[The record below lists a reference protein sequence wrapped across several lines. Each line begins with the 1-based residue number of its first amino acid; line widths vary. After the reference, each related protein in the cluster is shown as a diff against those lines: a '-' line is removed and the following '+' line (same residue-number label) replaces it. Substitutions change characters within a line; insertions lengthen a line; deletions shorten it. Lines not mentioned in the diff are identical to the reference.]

1 MERYS
6 HKVRLRR
13 TGPLLVPAAALAVH
27 QARYT
32 LAYGSRANAELVAQG
47 HSYLN
52 SVVPWTI
59 LALGVAGTAFLRRVA
74 RAVRTGEHGG
84 SAGRSTAVLWAVTTV
99 ALIAIYSIQETLE
112 GIMISGHPGGFAGV
126 FGHGG
131 WWAVPAAAAAALLVV
146 AMLRFG
152 GAVVRLA
159 ADLGSSFRTVVR
171 PLEVSFPASARVVP
185 LSPLARAAAG
195 RAPPSARS

>member
-1 MERYS
+1 MR
-6 HKVRLRR
+6 VRS

-32 LAYGSRANAELVAQG
+32 LAYGSRANAELAAQG

-59 LALGVAGTAFLRRVA
+59 LAIGVAGTAFLRRVA
-74 RAVRTGEHGG
+74 RAVRTGQSGRPTPV
-84 SAGRSTAVLWAVTTV
+84 SAAALWAITTV
-99 ALIAIYSIQETLE
+99 GLIGIYSIQETLE
-112 GIMISGHPGGFAGV
+112 GMVSSGHPGGLAGV

-131 WWAVPAAAAAALLVV
+131 YWALPAAAVAALLVV
-146 AMLRFG
+146 ALLRFG
-152 GAVVRLA
+152 TAIVRLA
-159 ADLGSSFRTVVR
+159 AELSSTMR
-171 PLEVSFPASARVVP
+171 PAPLVLATFFPSSARLV
-185 LSPLARAAAG
+185 LLGPLARAAAG